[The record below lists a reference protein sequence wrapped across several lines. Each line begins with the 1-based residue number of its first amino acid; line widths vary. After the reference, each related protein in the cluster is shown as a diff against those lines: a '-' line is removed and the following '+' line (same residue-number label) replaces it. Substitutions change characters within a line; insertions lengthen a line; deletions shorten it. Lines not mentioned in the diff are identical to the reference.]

1 MRYWLFD
8 GNDVI
13 GPLTPQCI
21 AQRVGFSPSF
31 LVCPEQ
37 ESENE
42 RAWRP
47 AASFEDFN
55 RKADSVVSDKPVTSN
70 TVRTSSNRQATS
82 SANATN
88 THAAR
93 RIQPILTLSAEQ
105 TTSLHTVTRHAV
117 SKQEPF
123 AFSAIPISQVEKDEI
138 ILPLRSSLQETI
150 TAEKTQS
157 NNEAKT
163 NVAVA
168 QKQTTVTSAQKR
180 VPTQRTDETQ
190 ISLRSPHSLPILGV
204 SESRLPLLPEE
215 DFHSAWENQPQEKP
229 SYSTPSSIAVQRQE
243 KRFKQ
248 WKVSS
253 VALSAATGSIPLP
266 NSVLTPLTG
275 FSDTVEELVPTPR
288 PVPVKQ
294 ATPRVTV
301 PVKQATPRVAAPVR
315 QTVVP
320 VTTPKM
326 TIASAQRQVRAAQ
339 DPEEELP
346 ASLKKSSTRS
356 TRNVLFGIFCTFLA
370 LVCLGVGYQIFPYF
384 KWKGTPHA
392 VAATTSQRVTSP
404 TKKTSAK
411 MQSIPTPPP
420 PQAITVP
427 LAQEEAVRIVK
438 EYALPNGR
446 GTVENYLNR
455 LYSTH
460 LTQGYQAN
468 WSAEPL
474 YKSTYVVKYRLA
486 KTRTEPIIY
495 VFQADTV
502 TGQLTGALNNIT
514 LDLVGKV

>member
-42 RAWRP
+42 RAWKP
-47 AASFEDFN
+47 AYSFEDFN
-55 RKADSVVSDKPVTSN
+55 RKADPVVSDKPVTAN
-70 TVRTSSNRQATS
+70 TVRTSSNRQATP
-82 SANATN
+82 SANATT
-88 THAAR
+88 THATR

-105 TTSLHTVTRHAV
+105 TTPVHTVTRRAV

-138 ILPLRSSLQETI
+138 ILPLRSSRQETI
-150 TAEKTQS
+150 TAAKTQS

-163 NVAVA
+163 NVALA
-168 QKQTTVTSAQKR
+168 QKPTTVTSVQKR
-180 VPTQRTDETQ
+180 VPTRRTDETQ

-204 SESRLPLLPEE
+204 SESQLPLLPEE

-229 SYSTPSSIAVQRQE
+229 SYSTPSAIAVQRQE

-253 VALSAATGSIPLP
+253 IALSAETGSLPLP
-266 NSVLTPLTG
+266 NSVLAPLTG

-294 ATPRVTV
+294 APAPTPVAV
-301 PVKQATPRVAAPVR
+301 PVKK
-315 QTVVP
+315 TVVP
-320 VTTPKM
+320 VTPK
-326 TIASAQRQVRAAQ
+326 TTLAPTQLQVRAAQ

-346 ASLKKSSTRS
+346 AVLKKSSARAI
-356 TRNVLFGIFCTFLA
+356 RNVLFVIFCALLA
-370 LVCLGVGYQIFPYF
+370 LVCLGAGYQFFSYF

-392 VAATTSQRVTSP
+392 VAATTSKRVTSP
-404 TKKTSAK
+404 TGKTPAK

-438 EYALPNGR
+438 EHALPNGR

-460 LTQGYQAN
+460 LTQGYQAS